1 VKRRIINIIVFV
13 SGMLF
18 GVSLLIWVGS
28 YVLGLFVLHFSP
40 TSGFDFV
47 SVQRGTLAFC
57 VGSIPGASARW
68 HVWWLQPDE
77 MFENQ
82 ERAAIGRSP
91 VMLPDEGGNVRF
103 AVGPPHYPWRWS
115 VTSGVYG
122 FIPIWIFA
130 LVFAIVPVAWAAG
143 IFDRGGPKDRLIE
156 NERSPAGRS

>member
-1 VKRRIINIIVFV
+1 MKRRIVNIIVFV

-18 GVSLLIWVGS
+18 GASVLIWIGS
-28 YVLGLFVLHFSP
+28 YALGLFVLHFSP
-40 TSGFDFV
+40 ASGFDFV
-47 SVQRGTLAFC
+47 SVQRGRLAFC
-57 VGSIPGASARW
+57 VGSISGGPKQW

-82 ERAAIGRSP
+82 EQAVNGHSP

-103 AVGPPHYPWRWS
+103 AVGPSHYPWRWS
-115 VTSGVYG
+115 VTNGIGG

-143 IFDRGGPKDRLIE
+143 IFDRGGPKDRLT
-156 NERSPAGRS
+156 ERSPAGRG